1 MDPLRKN
8 KSAPCIGAEMA
19 NGITARID
27 GGSPRLDFAK
37 LLLRVV
43 LGLLILAHGIAKIKS
58 GPGMIV
64 DLVAAHHL
72 PAFVGYLVYI
82 GEVLAP
88 ALLIVG
94 LFTRAAAAIIVINM
108 IFAVLLAHTHEL
120 FSLDKSGGYA
130 LELQALYLVAAIVVA
145 LIGAGRYSI
154 GGLYGRWN

>member
-1 MDPLRKN
+1 
-8 KSAPCIGAEMA
+8 MA

-27 GGSPRLDFAK
+27 GGSPKLDFAK

-43 LGLLILAHGIAKIKS
+43 LGLLILAHGIGKIKS

-64 DLVAAHHL
+64 DLAVQHHL

-82 GEVLAP
+82 GEVVAP

-108 IFAVLLAHTHEL
+108 IFAVLLAHTDEL
-120 FSLDKSGGYA
+120 FSMDKSGGYA
-130 LELQALYLVAAIVVA
+130 LELQALYLVTAIVVA

>member
-1 MDPLRKN
+1 
-8 KSAPCIGAEMA
+8 MA

-27 GGSPRLDFAK
+27 GGSPKLDFAK

-43 LGLLILAHGIAKIKS
+43 LGLLILAHGIGKIKS

-64 DLVAAHHL
+64 DLVVQHHL

-82 GEVLAP
+82 GEVVAP

-108 IFAVLLAHTHEL
+108 IFAVLLVHAGEL
-120 FSLDKSGGYA
+120 FSMEKSGGYA
-130 LELQALYLVAAIVVA
+130 LELQALYLVTAIVVA

>member
-1 MDPLRKN
+1 
-8 KSAPCIGAEMA
+8 MA

-27 GGSPRLDFAK
+27 GGSPKLDFSK

-43 LGLLILAHGIAKIKS
+43 LGLLILAHGISKIKS
-58 GPGMIV
+58 GPDMIV
-64 DLVAAHHL
+64 DLVVQHHL

-82 GEVLAP
+82 GEVVAP

-108 IFAVLLAHTHEL
+108 IFAVLLAHTDEL
-120 FSLDKSGGYA
+120 FSMDKSGGYA
-130 LELQALYLVAAIVVA
+130 LELQALYLVTAIVVA

>member
-1 MDPLRKN
+1 
-8 KSAPCIGAEMA
+8 MA

-27 GGSPRLDFAK
+27 GGSPKLDFAK

-43 LGLLILAHGIAKIKS
+43 LGLLILAHGISKIKS
-58 GPGMIV
+58 GPDMIV
-64 DLVAAHHL
+64 DLVVQHHL

-82 GEVLAP
+82 GEVVAP

-108 IFAVLLAHTHEL
+108 IFAVLLAHADEL
-120 FSLDKSGGYA
+120 FSMDKSGGYA
-130 LELQALYLVAAIVVA
+130 LELQALYLVTAIVVA

>member
-1 MDPLRKN
+1 
-8 KSAPCIGAEMA
+8 MA

-27 GGSPRLDFAK
+27 GGSPKLDFAK

-43 LGLLILAHGIAKIKS
+43 LGLLILAHGIGKIKS

-64 DLVAAHHL
+64 DLVVQHHL

-82 GEVLAP
+82 GEVVAP

-108 IFAVLLAHTHEL
+108 IFAVLLAHTDEL
-120 FSLDKSGGYA
+120 FSMDKSGGYA
-130 LELQALYLVAAIVVA
+130 LELQALYLVTAIVVA

>member
-1 MDPLRKN
+1 
-8 KSAPCIGAEMA
+8 MA
-19 NGITARID
+19 NGITSRD
-27 GGSPRLDFAK
+27 SPGAARLDFAK
-37 LLLRVV
+37 LLLRVALSV
-43 LGLLILAHGIAKIKS
+43 LILLHGISKIKS
-58 GPGMIV
+58 GPAMIV
-64 DLVAAHHL
+64 DLVAHAGA
-72 PAFVGYLVYI
+72 PAVLGYLVYI

-94 LFTRAAAAIIVINM
+94 LYTRAAAAVIVINM
-108 IFAVLLAHTHEL
+108 IFAVLLAHTDEL

>member
-1 MDPLRKN
+1 
-8 KSAPCIGAEMA
+8 MA

-27 GGSPRLDFAK
+27 GGSPKLDFSK

-43 LGLLILAHGIAKIKS
+43 LGLLILAHGISKIKS

-64 DLVAAHHL
+64 DLVVQHHL

-82 GEVLAP
+82 GEVVAP

-108 IFAVLLAHTHEL
+108 IFAVLLAHTDEL
-120 FSLDKSGGYA
+120 FSMDKSGGYA
-130 LELQALYLVAAIVVA
+130 LELQALYLVTAIVVA